1 MSIPATPRIGGGARL
16 TCLTWPGLTCR
27 LGQAWGLTC
36 LTWPVPGVAEDRP
49 DFPRL
54 HTGGGRCAER
64 DLETCWPSCRS
75 EEELARQRAERVRER
90 AAAEAEAER
99 REAAAAAAQ
108 RGLREGGVAAV
119 LPQVGW
125 TSPLEFDHMSNLLMP
140 SNFTDIR

>member
-1 MSIPATPRIGGGARL
+1 MSIPATPRTGGGARL
-16 TCLTWPGLTCR
+16 TC
-27 LGQAWGLTC
+27 Q
-36 LTWPVPGVAEDRP
+36 TWPVPGVAGARP

-54 HTGGGRCAER
+54 HAGGGRCAER

-140 SNFTDIR
+140 SNFTDTR